1 MVAMVR
7 ERSAVEVAELRRI
20 TAELIRIKLDR
31 AGKGLMVYTQEDA
44 EAEMARLERKLGK
57 VSEKPETAGGG

>member
-57 VSEKPETAGGG
+57 VVKPETAGGG